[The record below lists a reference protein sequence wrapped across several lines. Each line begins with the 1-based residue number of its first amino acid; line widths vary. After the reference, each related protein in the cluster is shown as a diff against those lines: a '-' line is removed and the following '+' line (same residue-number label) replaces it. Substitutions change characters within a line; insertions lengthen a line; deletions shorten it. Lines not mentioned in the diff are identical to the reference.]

1 MAEFFPVLECLQFRL
16 LASVDINADSQK
28 ASWFAIFIEPHS
40 RTGGHPMYTPV
51 RENDPILGIVI
62 FTLLDR
68 VVDCLSN
75 PIAIVGMNPRNK
87 MFERDFSGSRPSPK
101 SPSRVRDPGLIF
113 A

>member
-1 MAEFFPVLECLQFRL
+1 Q
-16 LASVDINADSQK
+16 
-28 ASWFAIFIEPHS
+28 S
-40 RTGGHPMYTPV
+40 RTGGHPMYTTV

-62 FTLLDR
+62 FTLVDR

-75 PIAIVGMNPRNK
+75 PIAIVRMNPRNK

-113 A
+113 AQLPFPNPQMNRACRQSHALFPYPLPLGFTI

>member
-1 MAEFFPVLECLQFRL
+1 MAKFFLVLECLQFRL
-16 LASVDINADSQK
+16 FASADINADSQK

-62 FTLLDR
+62 FTLVDR

-75 PIAIVGMNPRNK
+75 PIAIVGMNSRKK
-87 MFERDFSGSRPSPK
+87 MFESDFSVSRPLPQ
-101 SPSRVRDPGLIF
+101 IT
-113 A
+113 